1 MQLFPKL
8 HSNPCDYLLITF
20 VIQLVVAV
28 NMTVS
33 IGYGLLS
40 NEAHCENLVVGGN
53 VIDALKSFFSCCTVY
68 Y

>member
-28 NMTVS
+28 SMTVS
-33 IGYGLLS
+33 IGWYGLC

-53 VIDALKSFFSCCTVY
+53 VVLYYSCSFSLKGF
-68 Y
+68 